1 MQIGQTIEGIVN
13 VDLIK
18 EHSLEKVVNE
28 YIPDEDDLYSW
39 KVDNI
44 CTVQQLEIFY
54 KTLILDMY
62 RRENNINYTYQDN
75 IEKRYFVVP
84 LRLSKQVLD

>member
-1 MQIGQTIEGIVN
+1 M
-13 VDLIK
+13 DLIK
-18 EHSLEKVVNE
+18 EHSLEKIVNE
-28 YIPDEDDLYSW
+28 YIPEEDDLYSF

-54 KTLILDMY
+54 KTLIMDMY
-62 RRENNINYTYQDN
+62 RRENNINYSYQDN
-75 IEKRYFVVP
+75 IEKRYFLVP